1 MQSPSRRKCER
12 HPTEAPVQYVYQQ
25 PDRYYNS
32 RVLNYSEDGM
42 YFESIQPLE
51 LHSQVR
57 IIMPNYAS
65 DASGPDAFQSYLA
78 EIRWCQKT
86 PDERSPQF
94 GVGVEILE
102 KSHERLTNIAK
113 PVSQTCDRCDAV
125 LSTASVCR
133 IDGSICLCSDCF
145 DYLDE
150 IPEGKVK
157 SDIKRILDRNVL

>member
-1 MQSPSRRKCER
+1 MQIQSRRKCDR
-12 HPTEAPVQYVYQQ
+12 HRSEAPVQYVYRQ
-25 PDRYYNS
+25 PDRYFNS
-32 RVLNYSEDGM
+32 HVLNYSEDGM

-51 LHSQVR
+51 IDSQVR

-78 EIRWCQKT
+78 EIRWCQEI
-86 PDERSPQF
+86 PDEKSSQF

-102 KSHERLTNIAK
+102 KSHDRLTNIVA
-113 PVSQTCDRCDAV
+113 PVSQTCDRCDTV

-145 DYLDE
+145 DHLDDM
-150 IPEGKVK
+150 PEGKVK